1 MTTLSDEQ
9 LLDISLAYSCDEI
22 IDILGIES
30 FELLRILREE
40 VEENILSFNLRPV
53 DAYRYDL

>member
-22 IDILGIES
+22 VDILGIES
-30 FELLRILREE
+30 YELLRILREPQTSGR
-40 VEENILSFNLRPV
+40 LPV
-53 DAYRYDL
+53 